1 MHILFEFLENK
12 GLSNNDDIENLNKW
26 NKAKLIE
33 FIDQLYSLN
42 FTEKENKKSLFSF
55 SVNEELSSGK
65 NSCSWIE
72 CRLKK
77 MKELAQFAVLYS
89 ENVFIYN
96 PFENYY
102 GLEKWT
108 KFYKRELINDLI
120 IINYLKPLINK
131 GIIKFTPGKDCLCE
145 DCRSKILSKFE
156 KLLGSIE
163 SNIVDTTKFTIE
175 NEGGICS
182 FRIHGNSEIFG
193 HEISMMTIEGPY
205 KYAKF
210 IKENDG
216 HTLTSNEIRMLGL
229 SRERAEDI
237 VFDLIRQ
244 DANVKIFNNNY
255 LFANDYYPDIINKI
269 NNFKTGSISHR
280 EIVNGLTHVVPT
292 IENTSLHN
300 LISLRENDYES
311 FLVYR
316 DSINKLIKQTI
327 ENKDFSD
334 LETAINDIVKPELN
348 KINLTIHKN
357 KKLLTYKTSKEL
369 FIGSG
374 LIALGVF
381 SGILPPDF
389 GKIFGAIGGCA
400 FTQAIINQIIDLN
413 NPEYNILDNNYY
425 FIWKMQQMTK

>member
-1 MHILFEFLENK
+1 MHILFEYLENK
-12 GLSNNDDIENLNKW
+12 GLSNDDDMKSLYKW
-26 NKAKLIE
+26 NNANLIE

-65 NSCSWIE
+65 NSCSRIE

-89 ENVFIYN
+89 ENVLIYN
-96 PFENYY
+96 PFESYF
-102 GLEKWT
+102 GVEKWT
-108 KFYKRELINDLI
+108 EFYKSELINDLI

-131 GIIKFTPGKDCLCE
+131 GIIKFTPGKDCMCE

-156 KLLGSIE
+156 NLLESIE
-163 SNIVDTTKFTIE
+163 SNITETTEFTIA
-175 NEGGICS
+175 NYGKKCNLS
-182 FRIHGNSEIFG
+182 VRGNSEIYG
-193 HEISMMTIEGPY
+193 HELSMITIEGRF

-210 IKENDG
+210 LKENDG
-216 HTLTSNEIRMLGL
+216 HTLTTEEIKMLGL
-229 SRERAEDI
+229 SRQRAEEI
-237 VFDLIRQ
+237 VFDLTRQ

-255 LFANDYYPDIINKI
+255 LFANDYYPEIINKI

-292 IENTSLHN
+292 IENISLHN

-327 ENKDFSD
+327 GNNDFSD

-348 KINLTIHKN
+348 KINLTISKN
-357 KKLLTYKTSKEL
+357 RKLLTYKTSKEL

-400 FTQAIINQIIDLN
+400 FAQAIANQLIDLN